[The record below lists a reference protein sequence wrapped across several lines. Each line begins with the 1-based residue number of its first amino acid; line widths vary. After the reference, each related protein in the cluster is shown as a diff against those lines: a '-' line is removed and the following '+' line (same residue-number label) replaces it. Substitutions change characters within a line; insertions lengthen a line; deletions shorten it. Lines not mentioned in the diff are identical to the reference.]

1 MHVHAWPVCKLLHKQ
16 CANTAS
22 HSPLAETW
30 QLEYACTLHM
40 LHRSARLSL
49 RGSATILVHVCAKQ
63 CLSLICTCVGVK
75 GRNLDADNHHSLRTF
90 KIYWRLYIYN
100 PGQGTFEPVP
110 GMPRHLPRQ
119 IRRALESLH
128 LINTA
133 GAATGCRLL
142 SSSTCIFELDWA
154 ASSTFQCTIHHHHST
169 LCKSLDVDALHADHQ
184 HLKTRF
190 ECCNTV
196 LC

>member
-1 MHVHAWPVCKLLHKQ
+1 MPAPSASYYISSVQTQYLILPLLKHGR
-16 CANTAS
+16 
-22 HSPLAETW
+22 
-30 QLEYACTLHM
+30 LEYACTYNLCTC

-49 RGSATILVHVCAKQ
+49 RGWATILVHVCAKQ

-75 GRNLDADNHHSLRTF
+75 GRNLDADNHHNLRTF

-133 GAATGCRLL
+133 GAATGSRLL
-142 SSSTCIFELDWA
+142 SSGTCIFELELSFGLRIFYLSVYNSP
-154 ASSTFQCTIHHHHST
+154 SSLNF
-169 LCKSLDVDALHADHQ
+169 V
-184 HLKTRF
+184 
-190 ECCNTV
+190 
-196 LC
+196 